1 MELKE
6 FITKFEDAV
15 DDVKPGSLDEDT
27 VFQSL
32 KAWDSLA
39 VLTVSDVID
48 MEYGVLLDK
57 DDFKQAQT
65 LQDLYQCVLAKRQS
79 C

>member
-6 FITKFEDAV
+6 FITNFEGAV
-15 DDVKPGSLDEDT
+15 DDVKPGSLDENT

-32 KAWDSLA
+32 KSWDSLA

-48 MEYGVLLDK
+48 MEYGVLLNK
-57 DDFKQAQT
+57 NDFKQAQT
-65 LQDLYQCVLAKRQS
+65 LGDLYQCVLAKR
-79 C
+79 